1 MVQPLNPC
9 LAPLKCQERGWSSF
23 CPSGGHHL
31 EPRPVCD
38 CLRHVCNQTRP
49 RSFHAHMILTTFTCV
64 RTGTYACDVGVKWVI
79 SCQIKSM
86 GYFPGMFHYFPNAAT
101 TRKQAML
108 RTIWHKVPHFVPR
121 VFAERSCSTLKFKI
135 SDKEEC
141 KKLAML
147 AWSKWK
153 CLPAVLAKC
162 LHDTPGPRRFAPALP
177 KPNQ

>member
-147 AWSKWK
+147 A
-153 CLPAVLAKC
+153 
-162 LHDTPGPRRFAPALP
+162 
-177 KPNQ
+177 